1 MSTIFTAEN
10 PQQGVVLYSRRKE
23 FNFNSREVI
32 AAIIRDIVLFLIR
45 RLHRW
50 FLQTDLLELSFS
62 IQVISIAL
70 QLKCVCVTSFFLLLG
85 QLRGL
90 PYQKNNF

>member
-1 MSTIFTAEN
+1 M
-10 PQQGVVLYSRRKE
+10 
-23 FNFNSREVI
+23 I
-32 AAIIRDIVLFLIR
+32 AAIIGDIVLFLIR

-62 IQVISIAL
+62 IQVISVAL

-90 PYQKNNF
+90 PYQKNNFLSHLMKFNFYKHLLVEDQLCASK